1 MRHCGHPLEAELE
14 HERTGQEAHGTP
26 FLSENEGHV
35 LDSSQVS
42 RSDNVNPHRDLL
54 LVGSAG
60 QQAPSPKLGTLPS
73 AALALEPD
81 QLESEAPETL
91 W

>member
-1 MRHCGHPLEAELE
+1 MCT
-14 HERTGQEAHGTP
+14 RTKGRTYGVP

-35 LDSSQVS
+35 LFALPCGRVRKSQEGSKIMVT
-42 RSDNVNPHRDLL
+42 
-54 LVGSAG
+54 VGSAG

-73 AALALEPD
+73 AAAYFEPG
-81 QLESEAPETL
+81 QLDAQETL